1 LSSQYEVLTGRLT
14 GKVILIVG
22 ATSGIG
28 RAVALRVADERATV
42 VVAGRRADLG
52 AQVCDDIIS
61 VGAQAVFTPCDAT
74 QEGDVAAAVALA
86 IDKFGHLDGAVN
98 NAGGVLAAGPLA
110 DLPAADWQ
118 AELDLNLNSVFFGLK
133 HQIPAIHASGG
144 GAIIN
149 NASTAGVSAV
159 PGLAAY
165 SAAKH
170 GLVGLTKSAALEWAD
185 RRVRVNA
192 IVTGNVDTPLYRR
205 LLDASPPTASTQPDW
220 PGLRPDRNRRAGQ
233 LPPERRGSLHHR
245 LSHPDRRRRHRPLS
259 RLLED
264 RMTCNGCKKFVN
276 GSRQRTRCDMS
287 GLGDRTFRKG
297 ILERRSLHS
306 RRSPISARMR
316 VRLRRRVLLWLTAY
330 GTPFLA

>member
-1 LSSQYEVLTGRLT
+1 MSQLPD
-14 GKVILIVG
+14 KVILVVG

-28 RAVALRVADERATV
+28 RAVALRVAAEGAAV
-42 VVAGRRADLG
+42 VVAGRRAELG
-52 AQVCDDIIS
+52 AQVCGDIIS
-61 VGAQAVFTPCDAT
+61 AGGQGVFTPCDAT
-74 QEGDVAAAVALA
+74 REGDVAAAVALA
-86 IDKFGHLDGAVN
+86 IDRFGHLDGAVN

-110 DLPAADWQ
+110 DLSAADWQ

-133 HQIPAIHASGG
+133 HQIPAIHAAGG

-205 LLDASPPTASTQPDW
+205 LLDASPDHPRD
-220 PGLRPDRNRRAGQ
+220 Q
-233 LPPERRGSLHHR
+233 LDAPNPSGR
-245 LSHPDRRRRHRPLS
+245 LSDPTEIAGLVAYLLS
-259 RLLED
+259 DEAAFI
-264 RMTCNGCKKFVN
+264 T
-276 GSRQRTRCDMS
+276 GSAIAID
-287 GLGDRTFRKG
+287 GG
-297 ILERRSLHS
+297 
-306 RRSPISARMR
+306 A
-316 VRLRRRVLLWLTAY
+316 TAQ
-330 GTPFLA
+330 